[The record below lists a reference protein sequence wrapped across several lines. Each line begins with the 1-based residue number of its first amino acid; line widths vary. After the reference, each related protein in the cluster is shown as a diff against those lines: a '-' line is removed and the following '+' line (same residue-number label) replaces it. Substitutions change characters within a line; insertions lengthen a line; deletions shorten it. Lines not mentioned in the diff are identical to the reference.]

1 MKALKVILITVAAIV
16 VLAVGAVV
24 VVINLTPN
32 QLGIGELQIAEGYTL
47 KSLGLDDTKIITII
61 KTIKNVLT
69 PDEKA
74 ILTNQPND
82 EEEKSNVETSFANAT
97 VPTKEDGTT
106 DYTSLLTTELVYDD
120 EYLIEY
126 KDTTLCYIFDQ
137 VVKQSADSSDDESIK
152 FIKSLNGSI
161 ESFTISYT
169 DGKYTARTVVG
180 LDTASFQKEIENN
193 LGDAK
198 SFVSVPERVYLVSY
212 LNLTANDSGLLVT
225 THQSIV
231 INDDDSQVSQAIFK
245 VLIGAVSENNDE
257 GELNELIGD
266 ALENVVKN
274 LGYVG
279 GATVDSSNKVIADKV
294 LGTTGL
300 KANALTVI
308 THTS

>member
-1 MKALKVILITVAAIV
+1 MKALKVILITIAAIV

-32 QLGIGELQIAEGYTL
+32 QLGAGELEIAEGYTL
-47 KSLGLDDTKIITII
+47 KNLGLDDTKIITII

-82 EEEKSNVETSFANAT
+82 EEEKSNVESSFANAT

-106 DYTSLLTTELVYDD
+106 DYTSLLTTELIYDD

-161 ESFTISYT
+161 ESFTISYA

-180 LDTASFQKEIENN
+180 LDTASFKKEIEDN

-198 SFVSVPERVYLVSY
+198 SLVSVPNRVYLVSY

-231 INDDDSQVSQAIFK
+231 INDDDSPVSQAIFK
-245 VLIGAVSENNDE
+245 VLIGSVSENSDE
-257 GELNELIGD
+257 GALNELIGD
-266 ALENVVKN
+266 ALESVVKN
-274 LGYVG
+274 LGSVG
-279 GATVDSSNKVIADKV
+279 SATVDSSNKVTADKT